1 MTSIFKIKDYLDMGK
16 NSKKDEQIPTDL
28 IQSCLM
34 DPGFPAL
41 VEAVEKSLKKLMST
55 DDL

>member
-1 MTSIFKIKDYLDMGK
+1 MGK
-16 NSKKDEQIPTDL
+16 NSKKDELSTDL